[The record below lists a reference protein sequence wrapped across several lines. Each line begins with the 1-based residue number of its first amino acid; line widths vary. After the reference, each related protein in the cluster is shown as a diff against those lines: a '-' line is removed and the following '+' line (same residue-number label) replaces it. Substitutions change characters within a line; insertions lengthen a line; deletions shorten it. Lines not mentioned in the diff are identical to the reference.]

1 MKIKLNKYINIVRPA
16 PPRRADPEG
25 VRDPSLMGGG
35 PNPFLR
41 RSPTVED
48 NNKVKYY

>member
-1 MKIKLNKYINIVRPA
+1 MKMKTNKYMNMVRPA

-25 VRDPSLMGGG
+25 VRDPSTMGGG

-41 RSPTVED
+41 RSPYMYI
-48 NNKVKYY
+48 NKKK

>member
-25 VRDPSLMGGG
+25 VRDPSLYSVSYTH
-35 PNPFLR
+35 LDVYKR
-41 RSPTVED
+41 QRLHRYASD
-48 NNKVKYY
+48 N